1 MPRELDRIASLEWL
15 RLIASVGVIWFHTSG
30 AVGRQF
36 GYAGL
41 PILIMLSV
49 SLTAGKTHGD
59 SPHAFVAKRA
69 RRLIVPWVFWSIIY
83 LGFQLSRVLLNRATG
98 LFPDG
103 LATILVG
110 PSIHLWYLPFAFAAS
125 LVAYVLGKKFTMG
138 SVHIRSLILGG
149 LGVAAL
155 GACSYALAPGRLI
168 AVPVAQWAFG
178 LPAVLLGLAIG
189 PLALHGSD
197 KGGGRR
203 WLLIGLGSVVTV
215 FCVALEW
222 FGLTALAVPYAIG
235 VALVVFCLLLQGK
248 AGPSAI
254 AASSLTYGIYV
265 LHPLVSGILA
275 FAGLKTSIWWC
286 SVVVVVLT
294 SALVTALLRRTP
306 LRVFL

>member
-15 RLIASVGVIWFHTSG
+15 RVIASVGVIWFHTAG
-30 AVGRQF
+30 AAGRQL

-49 SLTAGKTHGD
+49 SLTAGRTHGD

-69 RRLIVPWVFWSIIY
+69 RRLIVPWVFWSIVY
-83 LGFQLSRVLLNRATG
+83 LGFQLSRVFLKRANG

-125 LVAYVLGKKFTMG
+125 LVAYALGKKFTMG

-155 GACSYALAPGRLI
+155 GACSFALAPGRLI
-168 AVPVAQWAFG
+168 AVPFAQWAFG

-197 KGGGRR
+197 EGGGRR
-203 WLLIGLGSVVTV
+203 WLLMGLGSVVTV

-235 VALVVFCLLLQGK
+235 VALVVSCLLLQGK
-248 AGPSAI
+248 AGPW
-254 AASSLTYGIYV
+254 AALAGSLTYGIYI
-265 LHPLVSGILA
+265 LHPLIGGLLT
-275 FAGLKTSIWWC
+275 FTGLKTSVWWS
-286 SVVVVVLT
+286 SVAMVLVIST
-294 SALVTALLRRTP
+294 GVTALLRRTP